1 MNNRRFIN
9 ALCLIA
15 LIICFMPQELM
26 AEESQQVIQQKLNT
40 IAQNIVQ
47 NAASSITPSKANKAV
62 RKENNYFVA
71 SYVEV
76 DAHSLRTELRP
87 SERAGH
93 YVGLIKYVE
102 YFYECQGASKQAALN
117 ASCVTVKS
125 RRLTEIISYDGKWH
139 H

>member
-1 MNNRRFIN
+1 
-9 ALCLIA
+9 
-15 LIICFMPQELM
+15 MPVYSE
-26 AEESQQVIQQKLNT
+26 ARESEAAILQKLNN

-47 NAASSITPSKANKAV
+47 TAARTIMPSKAKKAM
-62 RKENNYFVA
+62 REEGNYFVA

-76 DAHSLRTELRP
+76 DTNSLQTELRKG
-87 SERAGH
+87 ENQGH

-102 YFYECQGASKQAALN
+102 YFYECQGASQQQALKS
-117 ASCVTVKS
+117 SCLVVKS